1 MVEFALMF
9 PLLLLFVVG
18 GTDLARA
25 YFVGVEVS
33 DAARESAL
41 YIARTGPY
49 GSPASY
55 AAQIPPSG
63 SCTGSACS
71 TYPAIFV
78 GDQAFAGSLLTCPSS
93 ATTWTIA
100 PAPSTTMPAAASG
113 YESDSF
119 QVSVTVTCA
128 LRLLT
133 PLLPSSVA
141 IEAQSSAYVVQ
152 P

>member
-1 MVEFALMF
+1 MVEFALVF
-9 PLLLLFVVG
+9 PLLLLLVVG

-78 GDQAFAGSLLTCPSS
+78 GEQAFAGSLLTCPSA
-93 ATTWTIA
+93 ATTWTVA
-100 PAPSTTMPAAASG
+100 PPLLPNTPSPSSG
-113 YESDSF
+113 YGSDSF
-119 QVSVTVTCA
+119 EVSVTVTCA

-133 PLLPSSVA
+133 PLLPSPVA
-141 IEAQSSAYVVQ
+141 IEAKSTAYVVE